1 TRPTDKPAIS
11 AFPSRVPYG
20 FLYAICT
27 EVNLPLVTY
36 HPVIG
41 EIDALW
47 KPARSGPTMYWY
59 GWMLSA
65 LIGATAI
72 AFAATAVPEAWTQRA
87 LAFGVFAAR
96 AYLVL
101 FSLSLFVYDGATVEL
116 ELLKSRWLSI
126 AGAQMVGAIGTF
138 FMPLQW
144 RERVSPAWSWIVPA
158 GAIAVLSWY
167 FVPYFTR

>member
-1 TRPTDKPAIS
+1 MMATDKHAIF
-11 AFPSRVPYG
+11 AITFTVAYAA
-20 FLYAICT
+20 LYAICT

-72 AFAATAVPEAWTQRA
+72 AFAATAIPEAWTQRA
-87 LAFGVFAAR
+87 IAFGVFAAV

-101 FSLSLFVYDGATVEL
+101 YSLSLLVYDKATIEM
-116 ELLKSRWLSI
+116 EFLKSRWLSI
-126 AGAQMVGAIGTF
+126 AGALMVAAIGTF

-144 RERVSPAWSWIVPA
+144 RERLSPAWSWIVPA

-167 FVPYFTR
+167 LVPYFTR